1 MSPKAVIIV
10 VLGIMYCW
18 VIVSTMPYRRQVQ
31 EEKLRT
37 DYFVNLDQKL
47 YHTERYYQ
55 AMLADPKADQAK
67 ITDLEEEIGQLKWAK
82 HDLVAAMEAFQK
94 VTVKRKLPDAMQDKT
109 YNEPWIK
116 SNLHL
121 AGIYRDLGNW
131 DIAEKTY
138 KEILDYDLK
147 FGAQST
153 KVARDLNNLGL
164 LEYMI
169 ATGKEAQGDRL
180 VHFKKSE
187 DYLNNA
193 IAMWQ
198 KVSGPQSASEASS
211 LWNIYL
217 TQRDMGKL
225 DESNKSKLLA
235 EAIDQKMGRTC
246 KLP

>member
-1 MSPKAVIIV
+1 MTPKALIIV
-10 VLGIMYCW
+10 VLGILYCW

-37 DYFVNLDQKL
+37 DYFINLDQKV

-55 AMLADPKADQAK
+55 ALVADPKSDPTKVADV
-67 ITDLEEEIGQLKWAK
+67 EEELGILKWAK

-94 VTVKRKLPDAMQDKT
+94 VVAKRKQPDDIQNKT

-116 SNLHL
+116 SKLLL
-121 AGIYRDLGNW
+121 AGIHRDLGNW
-131 DIAEKTY
+131 DISAGQY
-138 KEILDYDLK
+138 KEILEYDRK
-147 FGAQST
+147 FGMESA

-164 LEYMI
+164 LEYMK
-169 ATGKEAQGDRL
+169 ATGFQKDQDRMPA
-180 VHFKKSE
+180 FQKSE
-187 DYLNNA
+187 DYLNQA

-211 LWNIYL
+211 LWNLYL
-217 TQRDMGKL
+217 TQRDMGKI
-225 DESNKSKLLA
+225 DDSKKTKQLA
-235 EAIDQKMGRTC
+235 EAIDEKMGRTC

>member
-1 MSPKAVIIV
+1 MTPKALIIV
-10 VLGIMYCW
+10 VLGILYCW

-37 DYFVNLDQKL
+37 DYYVNLDQKV

-55 AMLADPKADQAK
+55 ALLADPKSDPTKLADV
-67 ITDLEEEIGQLKWAK
+67 EEELGILKWAK
-82 HDLVAAMEAFQK
+82 HDLVGAMEAFQ
-94 VTVKRKLPDAMQDKT
+94 TVVAKRKQPDDIQNKT
-109 YNEPWIK
+109 YNDSWIK
-116 SNLHL
+116 SKLLL
-121 AGIYRDLGNW
+121 AGIHRDLGNW
-131 DIAEKTY
+131 DISAGEY
-138 KEILDYDLK
+138 KGILDYDRK
-147 FGAQST
+147 FASESV

-164 LEYMI
+164 LEYMR
-169 ATGKEAQGDRL
+169 ATGFQKDQDRMPA
-180 VHFKKSE
+180 FKKSE
-187 DYLNNA
+187 DYLNQA

-211 LWNIYL
+211 LWNLYL

-225 DESNKSKLLA
+225 DESKKTKQMA